1 MATVGERVRIEVGD
15 YRLNRP
21 DEIETPA
28 FLVYEHLVRY
38 NIAEVIRICGSV
50 DRVVPHAKTHK
61 SAEVLRLQME
71 AGIAAFKCA
80 TLEEAE
86 LLARNG
92 VKEIIISFPVLHPA
106 KVRRF
111 VDLAQA
117 HPDVDLKTIV
127 STVEH
132 LDAMSSA
139 AVEAGIEVGVYVDV
153 DTGMRRTGVQPG
165 QEAGD
170 FYARTADTR
179 GLRALGVHLFDGHVL
194 GIVDVAER
202 QAKVDESIEH
212 VRDVWDRAERRGLE
226 VVDNVVGGSW
236 SFHMFLKEP
245 RLRVSPGT
253 WVYWDVRNSAMKELG
268 FKIAGV
274 VLGQVIDRDPEMDTV
289 TLDVG
294 SKAASPDLA
303 IPDRFRVIGA
313 DAIRGRLPERGAR
326 GGEAE
331 RGEALDVGEIVLA
344 APGARLHDVTPL
356 PGRAG
361 GRRIRRRGRQIRARG
376 ARQGG

>member
-1 MATVGERVRIEVGD
+1 MATAGERVRIEVGD
-15 YRLNRP
+15 YRLNRA

-28 FLVYEHLVRY
+28 FLVYEHLIEY
-38 NIAEVIRICGSV
+38 NIAELLRICGSA

-61 SAEVLRLQME
+61 SAGVLKRQMA
-71 AGIAAFKCA
+71 AGITAFKCA
-80 TLEEAE
+80 TLQEAE
-86 LLARNG
+86 LLAENG

-111 VDLAQA
+111 VALSRAY
-117 HPDVDLKTIV
+117 PDVDLKTIV

-132 LDAMSSA
+132 LEAMSSA
-139 AVEAGIEVGVYVDV
+139 ATEAGIEVGAYVDI

-165 QEAGD
+165 QEASD
-170 FYARTADTR
+170 FYARTANTP

-194 GIVDVAER
+194 GTVDPVER
-202 QAKVDESIEH
+202 QAQVDESIEH
-212 VRDVWDRAERRGLE
+212 VRDVWASAESRGLE

-245 RLRVSPGT
+245 RFRVSPGT

-303 IPDRFRVIGA
+303 IPDRFRVVGA
-313 DAIRGRLPERGAR
+313 DQAEVVSQSEEHGVVKLNGAKL
-326 GGEAE
+326 E
-331 RGEALDVGEIVLA
+331 VGDIVLA
-344 APGARLHDVTPL
+344 APGHACTTSHLFPDALVVDRSGDVVGKYQHEARDRL
-356 PGRAG
+356 
-361 GRRIRRRGRQIRARG
+361 
-376 ARQGG
+376 